1 MDKIII
7 SLLKEMKIKKKNITI
22 ILVQY
27 IQKKSSLIKY
37 IYGESNMQKYFR
49 NLHLFLNNWNQHEKI

>member
-49 NLHLFLNNWNQHEKI
+49 NLHLFLNNWNQHEQI

>member
-7 SLLKEMKIKKKNITI
+7 SLLKEMKIKKKSITI

-49 NLHLFLNNWNQHEKI
+49 NLHLFLNNWNQHEQI